1 MTIDIQQLVE
11 NAFRKE
17 RIPFQRVDVRRY
29 PGEAI
34 VVVEVSDCFDE
45 AVALANRLDPDI
57 EDGFITVRRS
67 KLTEESD
74 TPARVSSVTDSRV
87 TALIELLN
95 SRSRTSESQPSLR
108 YVEDAAK
115 RIRVATSTRH
125 NLIFGRRGVGKTA
138 LMLEAKRIVEQVGG
152 ATVWVNMQ
160 TLRELGPKLA
170 FLTVAMRLCEIPAL
184 RFAGRR
190 STPKSVTDAEA
201 LSTRIEQQLNRRCVD
216 RRVVKRLVPQ
226 LQQML
231 RLFCE
236 EAQSDIFVF
245 LDDLHYLPADDVP
258 HFLDFVHGATRD
270 VPVWIKAAAIRH
282 QTRWFI
288 PNPPIGLQLDH
299 DATGINL
306 DITLEEPERARAFLA
321 AVLSGYV
328 DECGIASTS
337 GFLAGSSLGR
347 LVLASGGV
355 PRDFLTLCASAIQV
369 ARKRAGAKKAGV
381 QDVNTAAGLAAKS
394 KVEEL
399 ESDAAAA
406 RGNAEEVL
414 DAFNK
419 IKAFLLEDQQTTFLR
434 IDFKDKE
441 KNQTEYGYVQSLM
454 DLRMLHL
461 LQPSLSA
468 RHEAGRRFEVYMLD
482 LSQYSGRRLKRNLS
496 VLDFEQDFLVLKKT
510 RSGTPAKPGD
520 TPRRLITI
528 LRGGPQFELSLLRE

>member
-1 MTIDIQQLVE
+1 MTMDIQQLVE
-11 NAFRKE
+11 KAFRE
-17 RIPFQRVDVRRY
+17 EHIPFQRVDVRRY
-29 PGEAI
+29 PGETI
-34 VVVEVSDCFDE
+34 LVVEVSDRFDE

-67 KLTEESD
+67 EATGQVD
-74 TPARVSSVTDSRV
+74 APMRVSSVNDPRV

-108 YVEDAAK
+108 YVEDSAK

-138 LMLEAKRIVEQVGG
+138 LMLEAKRIVDQRGST
-152 ATVWVNMQ
+152 TVWVNMQ
-160 TLRELGPKLA
+160 TLRELGPLGA

-190 STPKSVTDAEA
+190 ATPKSVRDAA
-201 LSTRIEQQLNRRCVD
+201 NLSTRVEQQLNRRSVD
-216 RRVVKRLVPQ
+216 KQAAERLVPQ

-231 RLFCE
+231 RLFSE
-236 EAQSDIFVF
+236 EAQSDIFIF
-245 LDDLHYLPADDVP
+245 LDDLHYLPADKVP
-258 HFLDFVHGATRD
+258 HFLDLVHGATRD
-270 VPVWIKAAAIRH
+270 VSAWIKAAAIRH

-306 DITLEEPERARAFLA
+306 DITLEEPERARGFLES
-321 AVLSGYV
+321 VLSGYV

-337 GFLAGSSLGR
+337 RFLAGSSLGR

-369 ARKRAGAKKAGV
+369 ARRRTGAKKAGV
-381 QDVNTAAGLAAKS
+381 QDVNAAAGLAAKS
-394 KVEEL
+394 KLEEL

-419 IKAFLLEDQQTTFLR
+419 IKAFLLEDQQMTFFR

-441 KNQTEYGYVQSLM
+441 TNQTEYGYIQSLM

-482 LSQYSGRRLKRNLS
+482 LSQYSGQRLKRNLG
-496 VLDFEQDFLVLKKT
+496 VLDFERDFLVLKKT

-528 LRGGPQFELSLLRE
+528 LRGGPQFNLSLLTV